1 MTGAQVLSEESSINA
16 LSALTAPHLSD
27 EWTDAYLI
35 NAIVSAIPKEKHLAA
50 IAALRSLVGGASDT
64 VAGH

>member
-1 MTGAQVLSEESSINA
+1 MTGAQVLSEESNINA

-27 EWTDAYLI
+27 EWTDAVMI
-35 NAIVSAIPKEKHLAA
+35 RAIVSAIPTEQRA
-50 IAALRSLVGGASDT
+50 AALRALCSLVGGASDT